1 MADTSKQ
8 FNDQTNYGWGLTFN
22 LTGKAPAVNKRIF
35 STLADAKKYADD
47 PNDSAIEGL
56 LLSVVSDTK
65 ENNGL
70 YFIKEI
76 GTESNSSSSTLE
88 KISKVEDYINGDN
101 EIKDIIGDTG
111 RTNTLTELIDAVS
124 GLTEVNLSKINEN
137 KETSDNY
144 TINNYKISDN
154 PVLNSSDISI
164 NEQYSTIKR
173 GNDDFIVTGDDLNKA
188 IKKLEI
194 MLVNTTL
201 ALTAAINDLEKK
213 YSELNDKFIEIEK
226 QITEKG

>member
-8 FNDQTNYGWGLTFN
+8 FNGQINYGWGLTFN

-35 STLADAKKYADD
+35 NTLADAKKYADD

-56 LLSVVSDTK
+56 LLSVVSDTE

-76 GTESNSSSSTLE
+76 GTESNGGASTLE
-88 KISKVEDYINGDN
+88 KISKVEDYIEGDD

-111 RTNTLTELIDAVS
+111 RTNTLTELIDTVS

-201 ALTAAINDLEKK
+201 ALTAAINDLERK
-213 YSELNDKFIEIEK
+213 YNELNDFNIKD
-226 QITEKG
+226 